1 MVQEFDTDNYYI
13 QDKRHGHDVLLV
25 PFGLQILLRTLYTTF
40 DI

>member
-13 QDKRHGHDVLLV
+13 QDEGHGREMLFV
-25 PFGLQILLRTLYTTF
+25 PFGLQILVRTLYTTF